1 LLWAAIQKPIVAA
14 GPALGKRSRRRSL
27 LRCNRCGLIGQS
39 IPGSVVGKRKQETDR
54 RSVKTRPVGSREDIM
69 MRTIFVALTTAMLAC
84 VSLSAAQAAE
94 PKHGGILKI
103 HHRETPPSLSIHEE
117 ATFSV
122 NIAAMAIFNNLVIY
136 DQHIKQNSVDT
147 IRPELA
153 TSWSWDQS
161 NTALTFELRHG
172 VKWHDGKPFTAADVK
187 CTFDLILGKSQ
198 DKFRKDPRKGWYDNV
213 TDVTV
218 KGDYEATFHLK
229 RPQASLLA
237 MLASGYSPIY
247 SCHVPAAQM
256 RTHPIGT
263 GPFKFVEMQQNQW
276 IKLARNP
283 DYWKKGL
290 PYLDGIEF
298 DIIKS
303 RATAVLAFVAGK
315 VDMIFPTH
323 LTYQLI
329 QDIKK
334 QDPTAICDLEPIN
347 VSTNLI
353 INRDKPPFDKPE
365 LREAMALSLD
375 RQAFIDIILQGH
387 GDIGGSMLPGP
398 EGVWGMPKE
407 MLKTI
412 PGYGNVKKDRAQAQ
426 EIMKKLGY
434 GPDKPLKIKVSTR
447 NLATYRDPAVVL
459 IDQLKS
465 IYIQADLDPVE
476 SSSWFAKVARGDYS
490 VGLNLTGNGIDD
502 PDQSFYENYGCGSQR
517 NYTHYCN
524 KDLQKLFDQQSEET
538 DLAKRKKMVWEID
551 KKIQEDV
558 ARPIL
563 FHAREGTCW
572 KPFVK
577 NMTIMSNSSYNGYR
591 YEDIWLDK

>member
-1 LLWAAIQKPIVAA
+1 
-14 GPALGKRSRRRSL
+14 
-27 LRCNRCGLIGQS
+27 
-39 IPGSVVGKRKQETDR
+39 
-54 RSVKTRPVGSREDIM
+54 
-69 MRTIFVALTTAMLAC
+69 MRTRFVALTTAAFASVVLSSLAFT
-84 VSLSAAQAAE
+84 SFTAGTAQAAE

-103 HHRETPPSLSIHEE
+103 YHRETPPSLSIIEE

-122 NIAAMAIFNNLVIY
+122 NIPAMAIYNNLVIY
-136 DQHIKQNSVDT
+136 DQHIPQNSMDT

-153 TSWSWDQS
+153 TSWAWDS
-161 NTALTFELRHG
+161 AKTALTFKLRHG
-172 VKWHDGKPFTAADVK
+172 VKWHDGVPFTANDVK
-187 CTFDLILGKSQ
+187 CTFDLIQGKSK
-198 DKFRKDPRKGWYDNV
+198 DKLRKNPRKGWYENV
-213 TDVTV
+213 ADVTV
-218 KGDYEATFHLK
+218 KGDDEVTFHLK

-263 GPFKFVEMQQNQW
+263 GPFKFVEEKQNQY

-290 PYLDGIEF
+290 PYLDGIEY
-298 DIIKS
+298 DIIKN

-315 VDMIFPTH
+315 VDMTFPTH
-323 LTYQLI
+323 LTPKLV
-329 QDIKK
+329 QDVEK
-334 QDPTAICDLEPIN
+334 QDPKAICKIVPIN

-353 INRDKPPFDKPE
+353 INRDAPPFNNVE

-375 RQAFIDIILQGH
+375 RKSFIDIIQQGQ
-387 GDIGGSMLPGP
+387 GDMGGSLLPPP

-407 MLKTI
+407 MLATV
-412 PGYGNVKKDRAQAQ
+412 PGYGDVKKDRAKAQA
-426 EIMKKLGY
+426 IMKKLGY

-465 IYIQADLDPVE
+465 IYIQAELDPVE
-476 SSSWFAKVARGDYS
+476 SGAWFAKVARKDYS

-524 KDLQKLFDQQSEET
+524 KDLQKLFDQQSAET
-538 DLAKRKKMVWEID
+538 DLQKRKKLVWEID

-563 FHAREGTCW
+563 FYARSGTCW

-591 YEDIWLDK
+591 YEDVWLDK

>member
-1 LLWAAIQKPIVAA
+1 MTAKLT
-14 GPALGKRSRRRSL
+14 AL
-27 LRCNRCGLIGQS
+27 
-39 IPGSVVGKRKQETDR
+39 
-54 RSVKTRPVGSREDIM
+54 
-69 MRTIFVALTTAMLAC
+69 
-84 VSLSAAQAAE
+84 LSAIVTITAFANAQAAE

-103 HHRETPPSLSIHEE
+103 QHRETPPSLSIHEE

-122 NIAAMAIFNNLVIY
+122 NIAAMAMFNNLIIY
-136 DQHIKQNSVDT
+136 DQHIKQNSMDT

-153 TSWSWDQS
+153 TSWAWDK
-161 NTALTFELRHG
+161 NKTALTFKLRQG

-187 CTFDLILGKSQ
+187 CTFDLLLGKGK
-198 DKFRKDPRKGWYDNV
+198 DKFRKDPRKGWYANV
-213 TDVTV
+213 ADVTTN
-218 KGDYEATFHLK
+218 GDSEVTFHLK
-229 RPQASLLA
+229 HPQASLVA
-237 MLASGYSPIY
+237 MLASGYTPIY

-263 GPFKFVEMQQNQW
+263 GPFKFVEMQQNQY

-298 DIIKS
+298 DIIKN

-334 QDPTAICDLEPIN
+334 QDPKAVCDLEPIN

-353 INRDKPPFDKPE
+353 VNRDKPPFDNPD
-365 LREAMALSLD
+365 LRKAMAMSLD
-375 RQAFIDIILQGH
+375 RKAFIDIILQGH
-387 GDIGGSMLPGP
+387 GDEGGSLLPGP
-398 EGVWGMPKE
+398 EGVWGMPKD

-412 PGYGNVKKDRAQAQ
+412 PGYGDVKKDRADAQA
-426 EIMKKLGY
+426 IMKKLGY

-459 IDQLKS
+459 IDQLKT
-465 IYIQADLDPVE
+465 IYIDGELEPVE
-476 SSSWFAKVARGDYS
+476 SGAWFAKVARGDYA

-524 KDLQKLFDQQSEET
+524 KDLQKLFDRQSQET
-538 DLAKRKKMVWEID
+538 DLQKRKKLVWEID